1 MIMNKKYIFV
11 VCMLSTLL
19 FAACK
24 NGDWEFDNFKN
35 SAVYFAYQS
44 PIRTITLGEENPNVT
59 DNTLDNLHQCQ
70 IVATISG
77 VYDNSNDVVI
87 DFHVENGIVNGFK
100 FKDGGDIVAMP
111 STHYTLSNN
120 KQIVIP
126 SGSILG
132 GVTVQLTDAYFADP
146 LSTQLTYVIPVV
158 MDHVTGADS
167 ILVGKVQD
175 GVINPSYLKA
185 DDWSVLPKNY
195 VLYAIKYISP
205 YEANFLR
212 RGVENFSGAKTGSVI
227 RHQPNVEKDELL
239 NKQFSTLAINTVEW
253 NRPTQDADGKDVDCR
268 LKLSFDAEGK
278 CIITSNSQGVT
289 ASGSGQFVPDGDKKS
304 WGDEDR
310 DVLYLDYTLDYA
322 GIKSVTKDTLV
333 VRDRGVKPEWFTVEA
348 K

>member
-1 MIMNKKYIFV
+1 MNKKYIFV

-70 IVATISG
+70 IMATISG
-77 VYDNSNDVVI
+77 VYDNNNDVTI
-87 DFHVENGIVNGFK
+87 DIEVKNSLVDGFK

-111 STHYTLSNN
+111 STHYTLSDN
-120 KQIVIP
+120 KIVIP
-126 SGSILG
+126 SGKMIG

-146 LSTQLTYVIPVV
+146 RSTQLNYVIPVV
-158 MDHVTGADS
+158 MRKVTGADS

-175 GVINPSYLKA
+175 GVTDPSYLKA
-185 DDWSVLPKNY
+185 DDWSVQPKNY

-205 YEANFLR
+205 YQANYLR
-212 RGVENFSGAKTGSVI
+212 RGVDVYSGAKTGTVR
-227 RHQPNVEKDELL
+227 RHQANVEKDELL
-239 NKQFSTLAINTVEW
+239 NKQFSTLAVNTVEW
-253 NRPTQDADGKDVDCR
+253 NRPTQNAEGKDVDCR
-268 LKLSFDAEGK
+268 LKLSFDADGK
-278 CIITSNSQGVT
+278 CIITSNSPEVT
-289 ASGSGQFVPDGDKKS
+289 ATGSGQFVPDGDKKS

-333 VRDRGVKPEWFTVEA
+333 VRDRGVKAEWFTVEA